1 MEELAR
7 IETVVFLQGVE
18 LFSACNA
25 EQIMRISAIARQ
37 RRFAAGEPIYQAKDP
52 AQALYCVVRG
62 RVEIENGRGERRSLG
77 PLSTLGV
84 EEILSGRLRAE
95 SATAVEPCLLLA
107 VDAEDFFDLL
117 ANNIEIVRAL
127 FRQLLG
133 SRGEGEAEA

>member
-62 RVEIENGRGERRSLG
+62 RVEIENGRGERHGLG

-95 SATAVEPCLLLA
+95 SATAVESSLLLA

-127 FRQLLG
+127 FRQLLAR
-133 SRGEGEAEA
+133 RGDGEAGA